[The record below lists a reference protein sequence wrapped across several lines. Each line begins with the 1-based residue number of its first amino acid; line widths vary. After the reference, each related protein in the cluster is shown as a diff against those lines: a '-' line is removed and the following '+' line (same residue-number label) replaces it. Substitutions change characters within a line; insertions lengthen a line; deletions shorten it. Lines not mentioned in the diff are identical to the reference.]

1 MCVLEG
7 QLEKKRRDL
16 ALRTD
21 FNLCDTYK
29 LFLNLQMGKPGIDCD
44 DVYAAITQNLEVD
57 ISKDEVFIIFYKVDK
72 DGDGYWSYDELQQ
85 AFVPRENEYAI
96 LVNSRGGFYGGE
108 SNLKHYFEGETRN
121 TLKKFIRALCECEI
135 SVELI
140 RQKISNKLQIKPEAA
155 FKAVD
160 KDDKGY
166 LSVNDLREFI
176 KSQNMYPIEKNLGL
190 LFERFNKS
198 EDGAISYEEFVAG
211 ITPFLSGIKQAE

>member
-1 MCVLEG
+1 M
-7 QLEKKRRDL
+7 
-16 ALRTD
+16 
-21 FNLCDTYK
+21 
-29 LFLNLQMGKPGIDCD
+29 
-44 DVYAAITQNLEVD
+44 
-57 ISKDEVFIIFYKVDK
+57 
-72 DGDGYWSYDELQQ
+72 
-85 AFVPRENEYAI
+85 
-96 LVNSRGGFYGGE
+96 NSRGGFYGGE

-140 RQKISNKLQIKPEAA
+140 RQKISNKLQIRPEAA

-160 KDDKGY
+160 KEDKGY
-166 LSVNDLREFI
+166 LSINDLREFI

-198 EDGAISYEEFVAG
+198 EDGAIAYEEFVAG

>member
-16 ALRTD
+16 ALRSD

-29 LFLNLQMGKPGIDCD
+29 MFLQLQMGKPGIDCD
-44 DVYAAITQNLEVD
+44 DVYATITENLEID

-72 DGDGYWSYDELQQ
+72 DGDGHWSYDELQQ
-85 AFVPRENEYAI
+85 AFVPRENEYAV
-96 LVNSRGGFYGGE
+96 LVNSRGGFYGAE
-108 SNLKHYFEGETRN
+108 SDLKNYFEGETRN
-121 TLKKFIRALCECEI
+121 TLKRFIRALCECEI

-140 RQKISNKLQIKPEAA
+140 RQKISNKLQIRAESA
-155 FKAVD
+155 FNAVD
-160 KDDKGY
+160 KDQKGY
-166 LSVNDLREFI
+166 LTINDLREFI

-198 EDGAISYEEFVAG
+198 EDGSIIFEEFVAG
-211 ITPFLSGIKQAE
+211 ITPFLSGIK